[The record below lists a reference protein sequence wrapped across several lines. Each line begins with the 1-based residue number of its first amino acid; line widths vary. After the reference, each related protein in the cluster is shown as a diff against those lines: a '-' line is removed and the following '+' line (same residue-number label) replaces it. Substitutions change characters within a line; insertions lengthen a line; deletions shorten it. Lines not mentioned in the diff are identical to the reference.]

1 MSVFEKFFRET
12 FDDQGRLIA
21 FDVQYPPD
29 FNYGYDVVDAIAA
42 ETPDK
47 RALVWCN
54 TEGEERIFTFDD
66 IRRLSNQAA
75 NVFLNA
81 GIRKGDYVITSLK
94 RHYEYWITA
103 IALHK
108 IGAVLTPVTYMLTA
122 EDLVYRLRSAKIA
135 GIVCTPE
142 GDVPQR
148 VAEAVATVEKEGLH
162 CKVWSAKRSVLGF
175 ENFTAA
181 MEAASDQLERQPT
194 KATEPIILYFT
205 SGTTGEPKGVLH
217 SHTYPLGHALGA
229 KYWHQVREDGLHFT
243 VADTG
248 WSKTSWGKI
257 YGQWLAGTAVM
268 VFDFDNFDPRQLVT
282 VINRYGV
289 TTFCAPPT
297 IYRYLV
303 RKEIAPMPTLCH
315 ATSAGELLN
324 PEVSRRFSQ
333 FTGLPINE
341 GYGQTEGV
349 LLLGNFKGYEPQA
362 GSVGIPTPQ
371 YQIELMRRD
380 GTPAETGELGEIV
393 IRPTREDG
401 LIPGI
406 FVAYLNDEEQYKYV
420 WRYGVYHTGDS
431 AIRDENGY
439 YWFQGRFDDLIKT
452 GGYRVGP
459 YEVENILME
468 HPAVVECS
476 VVGVPDPLRGQAIKA
491 IIILDSGYEPTHALE
506 KELRE
511 FCNSRMAEYK
521 WVRIVEFVREMP
533 KTFSGKIQKYQQR
546 KKK

>member
-1 MSVFEKFFRET
+1 MSIYQRFCKET
-12 FDDQGRLIA
+12 FDEKGRLVK
-21 FDVQYPPD
+21 FEVSYPD
-29 FNYGYDVVDAIAA
+29 NFNYGYDVVDAIAA

-75 NVFLNA
+75 NMFLSA
-81 GIRKGDYVITSLK
+81 GIRKGDYVITALK

-103 IALHK
+103 VALHK
-108 IGAVLTPVTYMLTA
+108 IGAILTPVTYMLTA
-122 EDLVYRLRSAKIA
+122 EDLLYRLRSAKIA
-135 GIVCTPE
+135 GIVCTSE
-142 GDVPQR
+142 GDVPGR
-148 VAEAVATVEKEGLH
+148 VAEAVREAEKEGLH
-162 CKVWSAKRSVLGF
+162 CKVWSTRKSVEGF
-175 ENFTAA
+175 PCFNTAVL
-181 MEAASDQLERQPT
+181 AASDQLERQPT
-194 KATEPIILYFT
+194 KATEHIILYFT

-217 SHTYPLGHALGA
+217 SHTYPLGHTLGA
-229 KYWHQVREDGLHFT
+229 KYWHQVTEDGLHFT

-248 WSKTSWGKI
+248 WSKNSWGKI

-303 RKEIAPMPTLCH
+303 RKEIAPMPTLRH

-324 PEVSRRFSQ
+324 PEVSRRFSE

-349 LLLGNFKGYEPQA
+349 LLLGNFKDYEQRT
-362 GSVGIPTPQ
+362 GSMGIPTPQ

-393 IRPTREDG
+393 IRPTRADG
-401 LIPGI
+401 LITGI
-406 FVAYLNDEEQYKYV
+406 FVAYLNDEEQYKYA

-431 AIRDENGY
+431 AIRDEDGY

-491 IIILDSGYEPTHALE
+491 IIILDKGYEPTHALE
-506 KELRE
+506 KEIRE

-521 WVRIVEFVREMP
+521 WVRIVEFVKEMP
-533 KTFSGKIQKYQQR
+533 KTFSGKIRKVEQR
-546 KKK
+546 KS